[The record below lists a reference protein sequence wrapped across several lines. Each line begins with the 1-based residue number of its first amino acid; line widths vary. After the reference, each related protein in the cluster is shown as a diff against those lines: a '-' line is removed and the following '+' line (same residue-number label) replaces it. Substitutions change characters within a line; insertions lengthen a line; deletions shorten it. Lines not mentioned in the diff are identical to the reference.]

1 MAQILLSPTGRD
13 SPRRGVGKLV
23 SPPIE
28 PVEEH
33 QKPRLG
39 HYRALMS
46 RDEPDLKFIEE
57 SFREWSQYP
66 EWLVFHGEHIHTG
79 EHKFKA
85 VKSAKRGNGVYSWKI
100 KKRLAE
106 LSKALPDVRFFNYRD
121 RSSRHK
127 TKALFV
133 TLTFARVQRLD
144 LAWENIGK
152 AWNQYMSRL
161 RRKFKSKVHG
171 FRVWEAQ
178 RDGYPHIHAILIFES
193 SEFETFHYGDVWRVQ
208 GKKEELEPLWKYGFS
223 DYEALTGVREGFRYV
238 TKYLTKLHRVL
249 QSPETSPA
257 PSRELNNLQ
266 FNASV
271 RTLSLMW
278 IFKRRAF
285 GFSGRLVDLIR
296 EMTNSNKTEL
306 EPHGQVDL
314 EGQPVWIWR
323 LMGFWGGFLG
333 HKWSRELSLR
343 EVREL
348 KHSSSWTSR

>member
-57 SFREWSQYP
+57 SFREWSQYS

-79 EHKFKA
+79 DHKFKA

-100 KKRLAE
+100 KKRLDE
-106 LSKALPDVRFFNYRD
+106 LLKALPDVRFFNYRD

>member
-1 MAQILLSPTGRD
+1 M
-13 SPRRGVGKLV
+13 GKLV

-28 PVEEH
+28 LVEEH

-46 RDEPDLKFIEE
+46 RAEPDLKFIEE
-57 SFREWSQYP
+57 SFREWAQYP
-66 EWLVFHGEHIHTG
+66 EWLVFQGEHIHTG
-79 EHKFKA
+79 DMRFKA
-85 VKSAKRGNGVYSWKI
+85 VKSAKRGNNVYSWKI
-100 KKRLAE
+100 KKRLDE
-106 LSKALPDVRFFNYRD
+106 LSTALPDVRFFNYRD

-133 TLTFARVQRLD
+133 TLTFARIQRLD
-144 LAWENIGK
+144 LAWENVGK
-152 AWNQYMSRL
+152 AWNQYMARL
-161 RRKFKSKVHG
+161 RRKYGSVHA

-178 RDGYPHIHAILIFES
+178 GDGYPHIHAILIFES
-193 SEFETFHYGDVWRVQ
+193 SEFEAFHYGDAWRIQ
-208 GKKEELEPLWKYGFS
+208 EKREELEPLWKYGFS

-238 TKYLTKLHRVL
+238 TKYLRKLHGVL
-249 QSPETSPA
+249 QCPETGPCS
-257 PSRELNNLQ
+257 SRELNNLQ

-271 RTLSLMW
+271 LTLSLMW

-296 EMTNSNKTEL
+296 EVTNSNKIEL
-306 EPHGQVDL
+306 GAHGQVDL
-314 EGQPVWIWR
+314 GGQPVWVWR

-343 EVREL
+343 EVRGL
-348 KHSSSWTSR
+348 KSSTTWSYSINYR